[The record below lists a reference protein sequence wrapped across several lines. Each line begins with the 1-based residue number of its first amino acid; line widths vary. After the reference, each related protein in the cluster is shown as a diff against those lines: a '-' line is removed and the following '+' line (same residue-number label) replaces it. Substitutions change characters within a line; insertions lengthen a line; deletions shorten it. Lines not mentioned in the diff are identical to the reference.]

1 MEEGM
6 SRDVIRDREREM
18 TSWLG
23 GPVTWHVYDE
33 GSD

>member
-1 MEEGM
+1 MEGEM
-6 SRDVIRDREREM
+6 SLDVIRDRGREM

-23 GPVTWHVYDE
+23 GLETWHVYDE